1 VWLKDTPRGDW
12 EFVDSV
18 DAVDEVDDF
27 LVRSALLRAGLQRE
41 ERSFILRTGDFPPR
55 LQVVS
60 SPAGTRELHSWQDGR
75 SGRVFSALR
84 AAARGPT
91 A

>member
-1 VWLKDTPRGDW
+1 MWLKDTPRGDW

-41 ERSFILRTGDFPPR
+41 ERSFILRTGDFP
-55 LQVVS
+55 
-60 SPAGTRELHSWQDGR
+60 SPATGCFVPCGD
-75 SGRVFSALR
+75 
-84 AAARGPT
+84 
-91 A
+91 